1 MEFLSQ
7 WQTLIGA
14 VLGFG
19 GVIVTL
25 LFNAKLA
32 RRSESLTREREI
44 KTLCVALQ
52 QELLEYRKALVEQTR
67 ALHDMEF
74 AGPQSNEQLIDLYP
88 LIFRQVFDANI
99 ERLGLLRPEQVS
111 ATLQAYNRQQS
122 LVRVLKASSQSYQDD
137 GAIHI
142 EADRAHVVCGW
153 YEIAD
158 GYMTTAI
165 RSLGGPDWK
174 EPRPVEEVG
183 DDMTV
188 APLPTLRQ
196 PGFRFD
202 H

>member
-1 MEFLSQ
+1 MEVLSQ

-14 VLGFG
+14 LVGFG
-19 GVIVTL
+19 GVIITL

-32 RRSESLTREREI
+32 RMTESLTREREM

-52 QELLEYRKALVEQTR
+52 QELLEYRKALGEQTR
-67 ALHDMEF
+67 ALQDMEF
-74 AGPQSNEQLIDLYP
+74 PGAQSNEHIELYP

-122 LVRVLKASSQSYQDD
+122 LVRALRDYSQSYQED
-137 GAIHI
+137 GAIYI
-142 EADRAHVVCGW
+142 KADRAHVVSLW

-174 EPRPVEEVG
+174 EPHPVEEEG

-188 APLPTLRQ
+188 APLPRLV
-196 PGFRFD
+196 PSGMRF
-202 H
+202 